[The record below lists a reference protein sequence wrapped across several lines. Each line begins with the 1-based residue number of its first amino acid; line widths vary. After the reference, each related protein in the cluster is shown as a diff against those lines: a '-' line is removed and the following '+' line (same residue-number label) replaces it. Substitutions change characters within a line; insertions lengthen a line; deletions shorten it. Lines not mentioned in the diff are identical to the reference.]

1 MAADDPEAP
10 DAPGGAA
17 RMQMPDDALLLLNR
31 ATLVVHSVRSA
42 VHELNNVLQMIGGSA
57 EMLASAGVP
66 LSATPRI
73 DAILRQTGRGH
84 AILQAVGDLARP
96 DQPHGSGADVDAV
109 VDRTLQ
115 LRRYEHTRSGITATV
130 ERRGAGG
137 RARIDPQQLLQI
149 LLNLVV
155 NAEQAVA
162 GITGAAIV
170 VGVSAEGGRVEITVS
185 DNGPGLARATEV
197 TAPFVTTR
205 GPSAAGLG
213 LPASILIARRWGGDL
228 QMADAGGSRVTLTLP
243 AASLA
248 S

>member
-1 MAADDPEAP
+1 
-10 DAPGGAA
+10 
-17 RMQMPDDALLLLNR
+17 MPDDALLLLNR

-57 EMLASAGVP
+57 EMLASAGLP
-66 LSATPRI
+66 PSATPRI

-84 AILQAVGDLARP
+84 AILQAVGDLARS
-96 DQPHGSGADVDAV
+96 DQPHGRGADVNAV
-109 VDRTLQ
+109 VERTLEI
-115 LRRYEHTRSGITATV
+115 RRYEHTRSGITATV
-130 ERRGAGG
+130 ERRGPGS

-162 GITGAAIV
+162 GITGAGIV
-170 VGVSAEGGRVEITVS
+170 VGVSAEGERVEITVS
-185 DNGPGLARATEV
+185 DNGPGLGPATDV

-213 LPASILIARRWGGDL
+213 LTASILIARRWGGDL

-243 AASLA
+243 AAPLA